1 LGLAFSS
8 SKHIRKFV
16 KVMAKETKQ
25 KIKINR
31 LLEDLESGNDTKFN
45 AAIKALQVHGD
56 IATIEPLVQL
66 LLNDNLTPS
75 NRSALI
81 ELLSTLNLSDAPD
94 EIMRIVKDDNYLNVR
109 PILLS
114 SIWNSKLDYSYF
126 LSDFVEIAVEGDYLD
141 TLECLTIIE
150 NLEGPFEER
159 HILEAQ
165 LFLRDFIESEGKIKD
180 DRKAVLISEIAILLK
195 DFDLDDDIEM
205 YE

>member
-1 LGLAFSS
+1 MG
-8 SKHIRKFV
+8 
-16 KVMAKETKQ
+16 KETKQ
-25 KIKINR
+25 KIKITR
-31 LLEDLESGNDTKFN
+31 LLEDLKSGNDSKFN
-45 AAIKALQVHGD
+45 AAIKSLQVNGD
-56 IATIEPLVQL
+56 ITAIEPLVEL
-66 LLNDNLTPS
+66 LLADYLS
-75 NRSALI
+75 QQNRLALI

-94 EIMRIVKDDNYLNVR
+94 EIIRIVKDENFLRVR

-114 SIWNSKLDYSYF
+114 TIWNSKLDYSYF

-165 LFLRDFIESEGKIKD
+165 LFLRDFIESDGKTRD
-180 DRKAVLISEIAILLK
+180 ERKAVLISEIALLLK
-195 DFDLDDDIEM
+195 DFDLDDDIAM

>member
-1 LGLAFSS
+1 MG
-8 SKHIRKFV
+8 KD
-16 KVMAKETKQ
+16 TKQ
-25 KIKINR
+25 KLKITR
-31 LLEDLESGNDTKFN
+31 LLDDLKSGNDTKFN
-45 AAIKALQVHGD
+45 AAIKSLQVHGD
-56 IATIEPLVQL
+56 VATIEPLVEL
-66 LLNDNLTPS
+66 LLTDQLSHS
-75 NRSALI
+75 NRSVLI

-94 EIMRIVKDDNYLNVR
+94 EIMRLVKDENYLKVR
-109 PILLS
+109 PIILS

-165 LFLRDFIESEGKIKD
+165 LFLRDFIESTGKTKD
-180 DRKAVLISEIAILLK
+180 DRKAVLISEIALLLK

>member
-1 LGLAFSS
+1 MG
-8 SKHIRKFV
+8 KD
-16 KVMAKETKQ
+16 TKQ
-25 KIKINR
+25 KLKITR
-31 LLEDLESGNDTKFN
+31 LLEDLKSGNDAKFN
-45 AAIKALQVHGD
+45 AAIKSLQVNGD
-56 IATIEPLVQL
+56 VTTIEPLVEL
-66 LLNDNLTPS
+66 LLTDQLSQLNK
-75 NRSALI
+75 SALI

-94 EIMRIVKDDNYLNVR
+94 EIMRLIKDENYLKVR
-109 PILLS
+109 PIILS

-165 LFLRDFIESEGKIKD
+165 LFLRDFIESAGKTKD
-180 DRKAVLISEIAILLK
+180 DRKAVLISEIALLLK